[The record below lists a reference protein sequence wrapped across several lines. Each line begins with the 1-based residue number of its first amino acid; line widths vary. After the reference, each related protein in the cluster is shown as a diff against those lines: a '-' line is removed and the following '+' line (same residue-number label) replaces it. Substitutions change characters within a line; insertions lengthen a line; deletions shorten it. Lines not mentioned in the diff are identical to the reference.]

1 VCAVR
6 GTDTVAWSFYIINM
20 ASTSKHPIAKWQEK
34 LGNILRSPKFIGCL
48 KRLEIA
54 FRLGFRWGITP
65 IFVGVAICMMSSV
78 AYYWFTLVQPA
89 WEHPSGSLTW
99 CLNTG
104 MGIWL
109 LFNVGWNY
117 FRCMFTP
124 SFHPLPVDDKG
135 NSKRKGDCANFLSIC
150 HCSASAAT
158 SHAYVAAKTEDRDGD
173 DNARNAQDTTEI
185 VNAPTATHRHQ
196 HQHHPSSSSSSSPRG
211 LAHPPASD
219 HWNYC
224 KRCDLITPPRAMHC
238 FLCNRC
244 VLGMDHHCPWLA
256 TCIGYHNHAYFFLF
270 LFYVVV
276 GCLYLCT
283 WTVPMFY
290 SIIIQR
296 QFRVWEG
303 VEVRRDRFALTM
315 LGVLPSTFVI
325 AVGGMMIWHGIILAC
340 GATSLEF
347 KVVLDWVREAIR
359 NRGGVRKF
367 CCCGCFSR
375 STAELSMPAS
385 ITVDDVNKRRHP
397 FDQGG
402 MVENWKE
409 TFGVRGRA
417 FWWILWCMPI
427 THERSGNGIDKFVC
441 NAPSSTGGRY
451 ATLTV

>member
-1 VCAVR
+1 
-6 GTDTVAWSFYIINM
+6 
-20 ASTSKHPIAKWQEK
+20 
-34 LGNILRSPKFIGCL
+34 
-48 KRLEIA
+48 
-54 FRLGFRWGITP
+54 
-65 IFVGVAICMMSSV
+65 
-78 AYYWFTLVQPA
+78 
-89 WEHPSGSLTW
+89 
-99 CLNTG
+99 
-104 MGIWL
+104 
-109 LFNVGWNY
+109 
-117 FRCMFTP
+117 
-124 SFHPLPVDDKG
+124 
-135 NSKRKGDCANFLSIC
+135 
-150 HCSASAAT
+150 
-158 SHAYVAAKTEDRDGD
+158 
-173 DNARNAQDTTEI
+173 
-185 VNAPTATHRHQ
+185 
-196 HQHHPSSSSSSSPRG
+196 
-211 LAHPPASD
+211 
-219 HWNYC
+219 
-224 KRCDLITPPRAMHC
+224 
-238 FLCNRC
+238 
-244 VLGMDHHCPWLA
+244 
-256 TCIGYHNHAYFFLF
+256 
-270 LFYVVV
+270 
-276 GCLYLCT
+276 
-283 WTVPMFY
+283 
-290 SIIIQR
+290 
-296 QFRVWEG
+296 
-303 VEVRRDRFALTM
+303 M